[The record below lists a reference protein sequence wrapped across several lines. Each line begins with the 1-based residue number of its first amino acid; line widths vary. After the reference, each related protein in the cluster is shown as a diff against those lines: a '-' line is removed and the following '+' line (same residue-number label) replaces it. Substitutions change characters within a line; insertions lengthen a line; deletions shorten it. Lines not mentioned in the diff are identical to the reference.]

1 MCQFLQVLRLAQNVF
16 KTIKKNEIN
25 KGLIRYSEKIT
36 FIEKYNLTRKKGK
49 IGEVF

>member
-1 MCQFLQVLRLAQNVF
+1 MCLKQLY
-16 KTIKKNEIN
+16 KKKEIN